1 MIIIILHS
9 PNIFKTIKS
18 NNYIISI
25 IIIPHSPNIY
35 MTTKE
40 ILYLRVLFVQNDK

>member
-1 MIIIILHS
+1 MIIILLHR

-25 IIIPHSPNIY
+25 IIILHNPNIY
-35 MTTKE
+35 MTTKK
-40 ILYLRVLFVQNDK
+40 I